1 MADEIYFT
9 TDKTREGT
17 VFNIMP
23 PQPSKFVSAVIYLAA
38 VIVIGSLLK
47 SIRSFHQ
54 IDQLLIGLVFWC
66 GLFFLL
72 IKSRMK
78 YLEKMLPFTITAV
91 PEGLLVQE
99 IFYPREDIAEL
110 SLFAP
115 GARVSANSFAVV
127 GGGVVGALSVG
138 MVQGALNAGQLMAAK
153 NDARSYRLMLRKR
166 SISKPVQLVEGL
178 THQTGEALMNDI
190 YQVWR

>member
-1 MADEIYFT
+1 
-9 TDKTREGT
+9 
-17 VFNIMP
+17 MP

-54 IDQLLIGLVFWC
+54 IDQLLIGLVFWG

-78 YLEKMLPFTITAV
+78 YLEKMLPFTIAAV
-91 PEGLLVQE
+91 HEGLLVRE

-115 GARVSANSFAVV
+115 GARVSANSFRCRRRRRRRCSQRRN
-127 GGGVVGALSVG
+127 GAGRIKCWSVDG
-138 MVQGALNAGQLMAAK
+138 CQ
-153 NDARSYRLMLRKR
+153 
-166 SISKPVQLVEGL
+166 E
-178 THQTGEALMNDI
+178 
-190 YQVWR
+190 